1 MNKCKLDLFN
11 KKKIKELEQEN
22 YELHSDI
29 EGYIKN
35 ERIWSKQID
44 NLEKALT
51 NTMQENQRLIDWVM
65 NILKEFGTVEIGD
78 RQHIEIPIHKQNICS
93 AYDRNYM
100 GVFEKERIAIPSI
113 TIVKMG

>member
-44 NLEKALT
+44 NLEKALLPIKSLPES
-51 NTMQENQRLIDWVM
+51 QLFLI
-65 NILKEFGTVEIGD
+65 LYL
-78 RQHIEIPIHKQNICS
+78 S
-93 AYDRNYM
+93 YLLLYY
-100 GVFEKERIAIPSI
+100 
-113 TIVKMG
+113 